1 MSFLLHKYRQIL
13 NRDLQELRPDT
24 HTLDFSSYKPWAK
37 GSLRELA
44 KDDEREIE
52 QKLDEL
58 VNLYLDGDI
67 PKENYLVKKN
77 ELLKQK
83 VSLAQKMDSA
93 RAEKKNWV
101 GEFTKIH
108 LTIG

>member
-44 KDDEREIE
+44 KDFGINIE
-52 QKLDEL
+52 DLE
-58 VNLYLDGDI
+58 
-67 PKENYLVKKN
+67 
-77 ELLKQK
+77 
-83 VSLAQKMDSA
+83 
-93 RAEKKNWV
+93 
-101 GEFTKIH
+101 
-108 LTIG
+108 